1 MIFNKDGGGPVDFR
15 HSNAAQFGRGHS
27 CECFMSEPLIDS
39 TEQLSAYL
47 SGLPKTQD
55 GLICALD
62 TEADSLHR
70 YRESLCLIQFA
81 SESES
86 VLIDPLAIEDLSSLG
101 DYLARA
107 TVWMHGAD
115 YDMTML
121 KRQFSEL
128 PAKVYDTQIG
138 ARLLGARKFGLGDL
152 VSHYFGIELSKSSQK
167 ADWGKRPLSP
177 KMVEY
182 ALNDVNYLL
191 EMGEKIVR
199 ELAEKERLE
208 WFEES
213 CDAARKKVLERDDLK
228 EEVWRVQGS
237 GKLEP
242 LGLAYLKALWHWRDD
257 EAKAWDRPSFMV
269 APNRQLLEW
278 SIDLAGRRSVDL
290 PRHFRSE
297 RIKRFKEALA
307 IVESLSPSDWPER
320 PQGKRRKRDRD
331 FDRRLDRLLKARESQ
346 AAKLD
351 IEGSLIAPRAT
362 LEALA
367 ADEAEASDVLLKW
380 QRNCLG
386 LD

>member
-1 MIFNKDGGGPVDFR
+1 MP
-15 HSNAAQFGRGHS
+15 
-27 CECFMSEPLIDS
+27 ETLIDS
-39 TEQLSAYL
+39 AEKLSAHIT
-47 SGLPKTQD
+47 SLPGRQKTPV
-55 GLICALD
+55 CAID

-81 SESES
+81 SGTECT
-86 VLIDPLAIEDLSSLG
+86 LIDPLAIDDLSALG
-101 DYLARA
+101 DFLARS

-121 KRQFSEL
+121 RRQFNAL

-182 ALNDVNYLL
+182 ALNDVRYLL
-191 EMGEKIVR
+191 EMGEKVVA
-199 ELAEKERLE
+199 ELKEKGRLD

-213 CDAARKKVLERDDLK
+213 CDAARRKVLERDDLK

-242 LGLAYLKALWHWRDD
+242 RGLAYLRALWHWRDE

-278 SIDLAGRRSVDL
+278 SLSLAGRKSVDL

-297 RIKRFKEALA
+297 RIKKFKEAL
-307 IVESLSPSDWPER
+307 SLVDALPQSEWPER

-331 FDRRLDRLLKARESQ
+331 FDRKLDHLLKTREDL

-362 LEALA
+362 LEALS
-367 ADEAEASDVLLKW
+367 ADEAEPVEVLLKW
-380 QRNCLG
+380 QRECLG
-386 LD
+386 LA